1 MITEIASI
9 ILFAAGLILGT
20 VLTYY
25 LLRERA
31 KGWFEEWRSRYEK
44 QIRKDAVDRSRAVLK
59 GKVGEQLAPILPVF
73 DHEPSDARFIG
84 SPVDYVVFKGLSEG
98 EPEGITF
105 ADVKTGPTASLTR
118 TERKLKNLVENGK
131 VDWETIRRPGSR
143 RIVIF
148 RKCVIGTQKLTFEK
162 PSRGLRE
169 LLGPIP
175 IVGLC
180 RDSDVRLGPGRPD
193 EDPVPA
199 LRTLASPR
207 PRSILPRLS

>member
-44 QIRKDAVDRSRAVLK
+44 QIRKDAVDRSRATLK
-59 GKVGEQLAPILPVF
+59 GKVGEQLAPILPAF

-84 SPVDYVVFKGLSEG
+84 SPLDYIVFQGLSEG

-105 ADVKTGPTASLTR
+105 ADVKTGESARLTS
-118 TERKLKNLVENGK
+118 TERKLKRLVEDGK
-131 VDWETIRRPGSR
+131 VDWETIR
-143 RIVIF
+143 VED
-148 RKCVIGTQKLTFEK
+148 FE
-162 PSRGLRE
+162 E
-169 LLGPIP
+169 
-175 IVGLC
+175 
-180 RDSDVRLGPGRPD
+180 
-193 EDPVPA
+193 
-199 LRTLASPR
+199 
-207 PRSILPRLS
+207 